1 MEFTVKNQFSYMR
14 RSRVAALQILYQLE
28 FYPDKNF
35 TDIATRLYKLYE
47 RDYPEKKVSE
57 LLNKDFIIQLVTYVQ
72 ERPAE
77 ITELLE
83 PELLESWDLHEISM
97 ILRLILF
104 LAIAEFKQ
112 TDTDLAVIINEYI
125 EITKAYENERDAR
138 FVNSILEI
146 LGKKIRNN

>member
-1 MEFTVKNQFSYMR
+1 MR